1 MKSLKNVK
9 KGLSKV
15 FPVLVA
21 GALLVV
27 SHTASAKMSGNS
39 FGNGSQGGF
48 QQSEDVPQGGYGMK
62 VYSNFSFSLG
72 EDVFVNQGNFSKM
85 MNRLNLSIGYQDED
99 GDGVADIFQN
109 SKQFS
114 DTFPGVN
121 FVDEN
126 GDGICDLFQTEDMY
140 NFMNL
145 NNFID
150 EDGDGI
156 CDNYL
161 NADNVSGNRYAHYNS
176 FGVDLSG
183 DIFQNRT
190 NFMAASGGQF
200 NFVDEDK
207 DGICDIFQNSDYFKA
222 TFPDMQFVDENGDGI
237 FDGFQTAEFYGAF
250 GMKNFIDTNNDGI
263 CDNYQN

>member
-1 MKSLKNVK
+1 MKSFK
-9 KGLSKV
+9 KVLSRV

-21 GALLVV
+21 GALAVG
-27 SHTASAKMSGNS
+27 SQTADAKMGGNS
-39 FGNGSQGGF
+39 FGNSGQGGLN
-48 QQSEDVPQGGYGMK
+48 QSDVTKGGYGMK
-62 VYSNFSFSLG
+62 VYTNLSFSLG
-72 EDVFVNQGNFSKM
+72 EDLFVNKGNFSKM
-85 MNRLNLSIGYQDED
+85 MNTLNLSIEYQDENN
-99 GDGVADIFQN
+99 DGVADIFQN

-114 DTFPGVN
+114 NTFSGLN

-126 GDGICDLFQTEDMY
+126 GDGICDLFQTRDMY

-156 CDNYL
+156 CDNYQ
-161 NADNVSGNRYAHYNS
+161 NAENVGGNYYAHYNS

-200 NFVDEDK
+200 NFVDEDG
-207 DGICDIFQNSDYFKA
+207 DGICDIFQNSDYFSS
-222 TFPDMQFVDENGDGI
+222 TFPDVEFVDENGDGI
-237 FDGFQTAEFYGAF
+237 FDGFQTAGFYKAF